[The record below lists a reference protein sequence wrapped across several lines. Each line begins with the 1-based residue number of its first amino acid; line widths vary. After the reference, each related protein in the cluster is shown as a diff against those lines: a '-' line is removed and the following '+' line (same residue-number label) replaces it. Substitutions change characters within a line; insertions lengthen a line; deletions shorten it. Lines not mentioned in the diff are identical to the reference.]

1 MDENSTLLVDVKGLN
16 IYQDDKLILQNVNM
30 HVDVGEFVYLIGK
43 VGSTG
48 DSTGPHCHFE
58 VRHNGICLDP
68 AMFIN
73 TADSFNEEANRQYE
87 ERKNNR

>member
-1 MDENSTLLVDVKGLN
+1 MSTVLV
-16 IYQDDKLILQNVNM
+16 
-30 HVDVGEFVYLIGK
+30 VDGQEVSRGQLIGK